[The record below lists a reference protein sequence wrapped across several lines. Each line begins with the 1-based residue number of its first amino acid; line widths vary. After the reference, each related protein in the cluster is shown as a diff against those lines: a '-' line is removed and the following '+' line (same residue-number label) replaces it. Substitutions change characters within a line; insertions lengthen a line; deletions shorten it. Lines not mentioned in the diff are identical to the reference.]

1 MYADQPTGRFF
12 SLRTVNLTRVSKLLA
27 KLSSAVSFHCI
38 LASPAGFSAGR
49 RAIQAVRPLA
59 RRFQCCL
66 GANCN
71 MNPLPSHVGIQP
83 HFPVKPQHQPA
94 HKDPPKHDVR

>member
-27 KLSSAVSFHCI
+27 KLSSAVSFHSRFARRI
-38 LASPAGFSAGR
+38 SAGR

-59 RRFQCCL
+59 RRFQCCP
-66 GANCN
+66 GGNSN
-71 MNPLPSHVGIQP
+71 MNPTPSHVGIQP

-94 HKDPPKHDVR
+94 HKDPPNDDVR